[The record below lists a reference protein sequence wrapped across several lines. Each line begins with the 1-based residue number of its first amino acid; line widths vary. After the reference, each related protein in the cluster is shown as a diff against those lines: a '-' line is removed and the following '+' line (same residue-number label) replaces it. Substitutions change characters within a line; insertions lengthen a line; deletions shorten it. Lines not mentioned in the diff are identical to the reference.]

1 MRLDQILKNR
11 ELRSRS
17 VQPLYSD
24 PTEELVYRPA
34 AAYRQ
39 NLLRRL
45 KNWFSPFLYK
55 IHRGKWRSLAGS
67 GVADWATSVSLD
79 GQYRGDLARRS
90 AKKILGGFQG
100 KDVLLPGCHF
110 NSQETRDWLSTDCRS
125 VTMID
130 IVDWSQAF
138 QKAKPEI
145 CREYR
150 PGVSFHFGSLEK
162 LPFAEG
168 SFDLIETRAVLE
180 HVGNIEAAARE
191 MARVLRPGGVAI
203 HSFGP
208 LYFCAGGDHCIGA
221 YGQDHVYDHLL
232 LDEKEYQ
239 RKLRDEAAFQQ
250 MGKEKSDARYW
261 AIQGIFSYL
270 KPGEYLEKFEQAGLH
285 GPVHANLSGEAII
298 FREGRKDL
306 WQSLLRAG
314 MDQEALLVSGL
325 LTVLTRKGSTPSP

>member
-1 MRLDQILKNR
+1 MAG
-11 ELRSRS
+11 
-17 VQPLYSD
+17 
-24 PTEELVYRPA
+24 PA
-34 AAYRQ
+34 
-39 NLLRRL
+39 
-45 KNWFSPFLYK
+45 
-55 IHRGKWRSLAGS
+55 
-67 GVADWATSVSLD
+67 VADWARSVSLD
-79 GQYRGDLARRS
+79 GKYRGDLARRS

-125 VTMID
+125 VALID
-130 IVDWSQAF
+130 IVNWGQAF
-138 QKAKPEI
+138 QKAKAEI
-145 CREYR
+145 SRDYR
-150 PGVSFHFGSLEK
+150 PTVSFHFGSLEK
-162 LPFAEG
+162 LPFGDG

-180 HVGNIEAAARE
+180 HVGNMEAAARE

-232 LDEKEYQ
+232 LDEDEYQ
-239 RKLRDEAAFQQ
+239 KRLRDELTFQK

-270 KPGEYLEKFEQAGLH
+270 KPREYLEKFQRAGLQ
-285 GPVHANLSGEAII
+285 GSAHANLSGEAIA
-298 FREGRKDL
+298 FRQRRKDL

-314 MDQEALLVSGL
+314 MDEEALVVSGL
-325 LTVLTRKGSTPSP
+325 LAVVTRKTSALTL

>member
-17 VQPLYSD
+17 VQPLYPN
-24 PTEELVYRPA
+24 PTENLVYRPA
-34 AAYRQ
+34 SAYRQ
-39 NLLRRL
+39 SPLRRL
-45 KNWFSPFLYK
+45 KNGFSPFLYK
-55 IHRGKWRSLAGS
+55 IHQGKWRSLAGP
-67 GVADWATSVSLD
+67 GVADWARSVSLD
-79 GQYRGDLARRS
+79 GKYRGDLARRS
-90 AKKILGGFQG
+90 AKKFLGGFQG

-125 VTMID
+125 VRLID

-138 QKAKPEI
+138 QKAKAEI
-145 CREYR
+145 SRDYR
-150 PGVSFHFGSLEK
+150 PTVSFHFGSLEK
-162 LPFAEG
+162 LPFTDG

-232 LDEKEYQ
+232 LDEDEYQ
-239 RKLRDEAAFQQ
+239 KRLRDEQAFQQ

-270 KPGEYLEKFEQAGLH
+270 KPREYLEVFQKVGFAVEAH
-285 GPVHANLSGEAII
+285 SNLSGPGIT
-298 FREGRKDL
+298 FRARRSDL
-306 WQSLLRAG
+306 WANLKAASLENE
-314 MDQEALLVSGL
+314 DLLVSGIL
-325 LTVLTRKGSTPSP
+325 AVLRAIRSK